1 MIGEW
6 LVGVRVMGNSYVNKS
21 WEGRI
26 LRLIWAEES
35 EALNSSSEEAKVQNI
50 CSTQVI
56 ENQNLRGEPG
66 KA

>member
-6 LVGVRVMGNSYVNKS
+6 LVGVRVMGNGYVNKS

-35 EALNSSSEEAKVQNI
+35 ESLNSSSDEAKVQNI
-50 CSTQVI
+50 CSTQII
-56 ENQNLRGEPG
+56 ENQNLRGEPD